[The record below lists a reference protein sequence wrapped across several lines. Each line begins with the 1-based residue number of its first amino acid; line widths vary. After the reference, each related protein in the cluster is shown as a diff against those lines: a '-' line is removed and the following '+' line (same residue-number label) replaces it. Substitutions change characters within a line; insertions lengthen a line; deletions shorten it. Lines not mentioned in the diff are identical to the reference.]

1 MEEKQM
7 FEKRMQEINARKL
20 EIRGLLESGETVD
33 LNAIQ
38 TELNSLE
45 AEAKDLETRAE
56 VAKGINAGTI
66 PANVIEKPVR
76 EERNM
81 ENLNVASVE
90 YRNQFYTN
98 MIETRSSIVATGA
111 IPTQTLNQ
119 VITKVKE
126 YCPMLSKVNLFTV
139 EGSLTVNVEG
149 DNADASLV
157 AAGATL
163 TESDDTLVPVTLG
176 NYNVAKMVRVPVQM
190 LKMGVDAIE
199 AYVVD
204 NLSQAIANKI
214 NAYLLTGTGSS
225 QPTGIEKAQ
234 TWVDGT
240 NMVEIAAASD
250 WTYDEVLELIGL
262 AKAGKNEF
270 YMSRKTLFAKLMG
283 LTDSEGNKLVTGA
296 NDKFAVLGY
305 SVNFDE
311 RIADSTMYFGDIFK
325 AVVANIS
332 IPANVTTAYDID
344 TNCIKYRSDATFDS
358 KIVNGTSIVKG
369 YKKSA

>member
-1 MEEKQM
+1 M
-7 FEKRMQEINARKL
+7 FEKRMAEINERKL
-20 EIRGLLESGETVD
+20 EIRKMLEGTEQVD

-45 AEAKDLETRAE
+45 AEAKDLETRA
-56 VAKGINAGTI
+56 ATLAGINAGTI
-66 PANVIEKPVR
+66 PATVIEKPKM

-90 YRNQFYTN
+90 YRNKFYQD
-98 MIETRSSIVATGA
+98 MIETRSAFAATGA
-111 IPTQTLNQ
+111 IPTTTLNL

-126 YCPMLSKVNLFTV
+126 FCPVLSKVNLFTV
-139 EGSLTVNVEG
+139 EGALTVNVEG
-149 DNADASLV
+149 VNSDASLV
-157 AAGATL
+157 ANGATL
-163 TESDDTLVPVTLG
+163 TESDDTLVPISLG
-176 NYNVAKMVRVPVQM
+176 TYNVAKLIRVPVQM

-199 AYVVD
+199 SYVVS
-204 NLSQAIANKI
+204 NLAEAIANKI
-214 NAYLLTGTGSS
+214 NAYLFTGTGSS

-250 WTYDEVLELIGL
+250 WTYAEVLELIGL
-262 AKAGKNEF
+262 AKAGQNEF

-283 LTDSEGNKLVTGA
+283 LTDSEGNKLVTGS

-305 SVNFDE
+305 PVNFDE
-311 RIADSTMYFGDIFK
+311 RLADDVIYFGDVKK
-325 AVVANIS
+325 AVTANLS
-332 IPANVTTAYDID
+332 IPSTITTAYDID
-344 TNCIKYRSDATFDS
+344 TNSIKYRCDATFDS